1 MQKFKKIAIVLA
13 LVVLAGAG
21 YFMTTSN
28 GEAKATPQSD
38 FYSYVNAKWLEETK
52 LTEDKS
58 FVGNFVELQEETTD
72 NVKAML
78 EALNKDY
85 ANLKEGS
92 DEKKLIDF
100 YNMALDF
107 KTRDDQGFEPIAKQ
121 LEAIRKVDSLE
132 EFNQLSV
139 KLAKDDDLS
148 KIIQIGVAP
157 DRKDS
162 SNSILYIEAPGL
174 SFSKV
179 YLEGKDD
186 YSKKEIVAR
195 KQFMTEAFKLSGD
208 SEERAKEKVELI
220 YNLEKKQAEATLS
233 KEEESNHEAQYN
245 VMTWEEIKA
254 LAPKLPYYEV
264 AQILGLDN
272 ANKIVITQPKAV
284 TKTNEL
290 FTEENLEA
298 FKAQLEYE
306 LISTN
311 SSYLSKDLINA
322 VARYLEAITG
332 GKADKTDEDLAFEVT
347 EENFSD
353 LLGKVYVE
361 KYFPE
366 SSKDE
371 LKKMVE
377 EIKAAYKTHLEA
389 VEWMSEETKAKAI
402 KKLDTLVVKIG
413 YPDKWEDYSKVTIKT
428 FDEGGNLVENIQN
441 MKRSKID
448 KHLESLN
455 QAPDRSVWAQTPH
468 TVNAYYNP
476 VFNEIV
482 FPAAILQAPFYD
494 PQASFEENLG
504 GIGVVIAHEV
514 SHAFD
519 NSGAQFDEKGN
530 LANWWKEEE
539 YKNFQETVKKA
550 ADMYSKLEVLPGY
563 FVNGEISTGEIAAD
577 LGGLTIAI
585 DIAKEKGL
593 DTKKVFESY
602 AQVWREKKTDEQMIA
617 DITDE
622 HPPGKYRVN
631 YIVNQLEQFY
641 TDFDV
646 KEGDPMYLKPEERLK
661 IW

>member
-1 MQKFKKIAIVLA
+1 MQKFKKIAIALA

-21 YFMTTSN
+21 YFMATSD
-28 GEAKATPQSD
+28 GEAKVTPQSD
-38 FYSYVNAKWLEETK
+38 FYSYVNAKWLKETK
-52 LTEDKS
+52 LTEDKT
-58 FVGNFVELQEETTD
+58 VIGNMSELQEKTTD
-72 NVKAML
+72 KVKEMF
-78 EALNKDY
+78 EELNKDY

-107 KTRDDQGFEPIAKQ
+107 KTRDAQGFEPIKKE
-121 LEAIRKVDSLE
+121 LEAIRGISSLE
-132 EFNQLSV
+132 NFNKIAVDLYRENDIATYIQLDV
-139 KLAKDDDLS
+139 
-148 KIIQIGVAP
+148 GP

-162 SNSILYIEAPGL
+162 DTTILYYGAP
-174 SFSKV
+174 SINFSKV
-179 YLEGKDD
+179 YLESDD
-186 YSKKEIVAR
+186 EYAKKEIEAK
-195 KQFMTEAFKLSGD
+195 KQFMVDVFKLTGD
-208 SEERAKEKVELI
+208 TEEASKAKAELI
-220 YNLEKKQAEATLS
+220 YKLEIEQAKGILS
-233 KEEESNHEAQYN
+233 KEEENNHEAQYN

-254 LAPKLPYYEV
+254 LAPKVPNYEV
-264 AQILGLDN
+264 AKALGLED
-272 ANKIVITQPKAV
+272 AKKIVILQPEAIK
-284 TKTNEL
+284 KTGEL
-290 FTEENLEA
+290 FTEANLEA
-298 FKAQLEYE
+298 FKAQLEYK
-306 LISTN
+306 LISSN
-311 SSYLSKDLINA
+311 VSYLSKDFINA
-322 VARYLEAITG
+322 VVKYVETTSGAKFNR
-332 GKADKTDEDLAFEVT
+332 TDEELAFETT
-347 EENFSD
+347 EGNFSD

-361 KYFPE
+361 KYFSE

-482 FPAAILQAPFYD
+482 FLAAILQAPFYD

-504 GIGVVIAHEV
+504 GIGAVIAHEV